1 MRRKK
6 SIGWHLTDIKD
17 WIVPYLIVL
26 IIPIIICSV
35 FFLYTYL
42 TIWEEIKESNTTA
55 LQIVA
60 SELEDIFTRTF
71 AVEYAV
77 QRNDDVQEAADIE
90 LPLDA
95 NDRLILTHAANAVR
109 NSLGDTII
117 NDLNVYLPGN
127 DMLVGYGAYYTM
139 ESIYERIG
147 QACGYT
153 YEEWHDLLNQR
164 NHRKFL
170 AYNSQDAIC
179 YITTIPM
186 YGNTVRMN
194 VIIYLNYT
202 EIRSILDMIQ
212 SGGILLADGD
222 NRVLMNYN
230 LDGIDVEKLSGELEK
245 NAGYQILSI
254 ENEKVMASC
263 VSLKGADLKVVSVI
277 PYEEFWDTA
286 LESLT
291 IFYVALAFCILT
303 GIAVSVGFSLLKH
316 KTWGKL
322 NTIATNRSAAGK
334 RYTISRNRE
343 IAEAIDGIVTEY
355 NSMKNQLDSVY
366 DMKRELLVVSALK
379 GRIRAEEV
387 EQAFD
392 KNKIEFQVGN
402 YEVMLFKLNGFERF
416 FDAEESQGSNEDIR
430 LIRQTVTAIMEEL
443 NFRKYSCEILDMDE
457 KIVCIVDFGALEKEA
472 CYQEITQ
479 FARESRKLVFD
490 RLGEM
495 LTISISDVHRH
506 VCSLQNAYNEALRT
520 MEYQV
525 RLGDELVM
533 NYIEMLSQTSMSYL
547 YSIEEE
553 KILINLICE
562 GKEKAALQL
571 FEEICEKN
579 IISMS
584 GSEEMERCLMWALTA
599 SVFRA
604 ENELRDRVELPG
616 MSELLDGMKAKNSV
630 QETKRLLT
638 GRIKEICKEITKIR
652 GKKDMLAEQ
661 VMVYIQ
667 EHYMDVNLSNS
678 EIADYFHINSTYL
691 STFFKEN
698 TGMNLLAYIH
708 KVRLDK
714 AKQLLETTGLT
725 LEEIGEKV
733 GCNNKVS
740 FIRLLKKYEGITPT
754 EYRKKSR

>member
-1 MRRKK
+1 MAFDGYKGLDYFL
-6 SIGWHLTDIKD
+6 SDCFDYPDFNLF
-17 WIVPYLIVL
+17 
-26 IIPIIICSV
+26 C

-42 TIWEEIKESNTTA
+42 TIWEEIKESNTVA
-55 LQIVA
+55 LQMVA
-60 SELEDIFTRTF
+60 SELDDIFARTF
-71 AVEYAV
+71 PVEYAV
-77 QRNDDVQEAADIE
+77 QRNQDIQEAADIE

-95 NDRLILTHAANAVR
+95 NDRLLLTHASNAIR
-109 NSLGDTII
+109 TSLGDEII
-117 NDLNVYLPGN
+117 NDCNVYYPN
-127 DMLVGYGAYYTM
+127 NEMVVGSGAYFTM
-139 ESIYERIG
+139 ETIYERIG
-147 QACGYT
+147 QECGYT
-153 YEEWHDLLNQR
+153 YDEWHDLLNQR
-164 NHRKFL
+164 NDRKFL
-170 AYNSQDAIC
+170 ALSSKDAI
-179 YITTIPM
+179 YYVTTIPLC
-186 YGNTVRMN
+186 GSTVRMS
-194 VIIYLNYT
+194 VIINLNYT
-202 EIRSILDMIQ
+202 EIKSILNNIQ
-212 SGGILLADGD
+212 SGGILLADED
-222 NRVLMNYN
+222 NRVLMSYN
-230 LDGIDVEKLSGELEK
+230 LDGIDIEKLSEELGK
-245 NAGYQILSI
+245 NTGYQTLSI

-263 VSLKGADLKVVSVI
+263 VELNGADLKVVSII
-277 PYEEFWDTA
+277 PYEDFWDTA

-291 IFYVALAFCILT
+291 TFYFALALCIFT
-303 GIAVSVGFSLLKH
+303 GIAVSFVFSLLKY

-322 NTIATNRSAAGK
+322 NTIASNRSVHGK
-334 RYTISRNRE
+334 GYTISRNKE
-343 IAEAIDGIVTEY
+343 IAEAIEGIVTEY

-387 EQAFD
+387 EQAFI

-402 YEVMLFKLNGFERF
+402 YAVMLFKLKGFERF
-416 FDAEESQGSNEDIR
+416 FDAEEKQGSNEDIR
-430 LIRQTVTAIMEEL
+430 LIRQTITVIIEEL
-443 NFRKYSCEILDMDE
+443 NFRKYPCEILDMDE
-457 KIVCIVDFGALEKEA
+457 KIVCIVDFGILEKEE
-472 CYQEITQ
+472 CYEEITQ
-479 FARESRKLVFD
+479 FAKKCRKLVFD
-490 RLGEM
+490 RLGDM
-495 LTISISDVHRH
+495 LTISISDVHKH
-506 VCSLQNAYNEALRT
+506 VGSLQNAYNEAIRT
-520 MEYQV
+520 MEYQMK
-525 RLGDELVM
+525 LGDEPVI
-533 NYIEMLSQTSMSYL
+533 NYIEMLNQTSMSYL

-604 ENELRDRVELPG
+604 ENELRDRIELSD
-616 MSELLDGMKAKNSV
+616 MSELLEGMKAKNDV

-638 GRIKEICKEITKIR
+638 GRIKGICKEIVKIK

-661 VMVYIQ
+661 VKAYIQ
-667 EHYMDVNLSNS
+667 QHYMDINLSNS

-714 AKQLLETTGLT
+714 AKMLLESTNLT

-740 FIRLLKKYEGITPT
+740 FIRLFKKYEGITPT